1 MATNFLDQ
9 LIGYGDEAARDALS
23 LSTGE
28 EGALWLNTDTGKVER
43 WGGAAWEGLTI
54 TADGILAGSTDS
66 YVLTADSSA
75 ATGLAWTEV
84 QARKVEAYVKNDEAT
99 SITKGQIVYISGGA
113 TSAPLVKLAL
123 ADSDTTSA
131 RTMGFAIGTI
141 TASGFGYVQTHGLI
155 ENVSTSGLADGD
167 LLFLSASTAGGYT
180 NVRPTQPNH
189 GVVVG
194 VTVKGGSGG
203 AGSIF
208 IFVQNGPEITELHDV
223 LIPTTP
229 AEKDVLSYDATAT
242 VWKNRTLSAA
252 GIATSDHTHGSTE
265 TINIII
271 DGGGTAI
278 TTGVKADVLIPY
290 ASTITAARLLADQ
303 TGSIVVDIWKD
314 TYANFPP
321 TAGDSITAS
330 AKPTLSSGFKYED
343 TTLTGWTASLTAGD
357 YLRVNVDSA
366 TTVTRVVLVLT
377 ITRSIS

>member
-9 LIGYGDEAARDALS
+9 LIGYGDEATRDALT
-23 LSTGE
+23 LGTGE

-43 WGGAAWEGLTI
+43 WSGTAWQGLTI
-54 TADGILAGSTDS
+54 TAEGILASPTDS
-66 YVLTADSSA
+66 YVLTADSA
-75 ATGLAWTEV
+75 APTGLAWTEIE
-84 QARKVEAYVKNDEAT
+84 ARKVEAYVKNDELT

-113 TSAPLVKLAL
+113 TSAPLVKLAK
-123 ADSDTTSA
+123 ANVDATSA
-131 RTMGFAIGTI
+131 RTMGFVTGTI

-155 ENVSTSGLADGD
+155 EGVSTTGFADGD
-167 LLFLSASTAGGYT
+167 LLFLSAATAGAYT

-194 VTVKGGSGG
+194 VTVKGGSAG

-208 IFVQNGPEITELHDV
+208 IFVQNGQELEELHDV

-252 GIATSDHTHGSTE
+252 GIAASSHNHSSTE

-278 TTGVKADVLIPY
+278 TTGVKADLLIPY
-290 ASTITAARLLADQ
+290 TCTISAARLLADQ

-330 AKPTLSSGFKYED
+330 AKPTLSSALKYED
-343 TTLTGWTASLTAGD
+343 TTLTGWTTSLAAGD

-377 ITRSIS
+377 LTRSI